1 MSQRPA
7 LPKSAPD
14 LDCSE
19 SPPRPVLLPHFLIR
33 FQGVRRLQC
42 VCTCGGGGGS
52 QPHHLLTTETWAG
65 DVTSRSLSFPTVK

>member
-42 VCTCGGGGGS
+42 VCTCGGGVGVTA
-52 QPHHLLTTETWAG
+52 PPPPNYG
-65 DVTSRSLSFPTVK
+65 DLGR

>member
-42 VCTCGGGGGS
+42 VHVRGGGGHS
-52 QPHHLLTTETWAG
+52 PTT
-65 DVTSRSLSFPTVK
+65 S

>member
-42 VCTCGGGGGS
+42 VCTCGEGGVTA
-52 QPHHLLTTETWAG
+52 PPPPNYG
-65 DVTSRSLSFPTVK
+65 DLGR

>member
-33 FQGVRRLQC
+33 FQGVRRLQR
-42 VCTCGGGGGS
+42 VCMWEGGGVTA
-52 QPHHLLTTETWAG
+52 PPPPNYG
-65 DVTSRSLSFPTVK
+65 DLGR